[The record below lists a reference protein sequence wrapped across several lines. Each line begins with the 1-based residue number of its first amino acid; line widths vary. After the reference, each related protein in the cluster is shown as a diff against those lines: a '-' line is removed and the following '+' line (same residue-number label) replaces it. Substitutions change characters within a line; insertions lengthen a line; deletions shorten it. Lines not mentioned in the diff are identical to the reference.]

1 MFRGHK
7 LITLLISLLG
17 AVVLWIYVVTQIKPQ
32 TDFPVSSIPISINDR
47 ALEERGLVITAQS
60 PETIRLDLRT
70 SRVNVAKLNAE
81 TIRVVADAGN
91 IKEPGVH
98 PLPCA
103 VTFPDT
109 VQSSGVDIMRKSVE
123 YVYITVDRLQRSA
136 FPIELNWTGSVKD
149 GYYAE
154 VSEAVLDPVEVVVTG
169 PEQEISRIA
178 RVVVDYDVSGKI
190 ETETITAPIR
200 FLDENG
206 DALEFS
212 ELTSFS
218 VTQTSLTMP
227 ILRIKEI
234 TLTLGLIEG
243 DGVTKE
249 NAEVELTPPT
259 IHVKGA
265 ASLIDSLNDTLE
277 IGQVKLADIPENYYE
292 NEYTVDNLLNVG
304 ITNMGEETVKAVVRL
319 SGVTTAMIDVS
330 DIRPINPPDPVNFE
344 CKFTTTTVKVRIRGS
359 TEKIQAIQ
367 QNKNNGIYVEV
378 DLAAFGNQ
386 TGAVPVQGAVV
397 SDVFS
402 EAYPSVSVSESVEV
416 GVKITQVIEH
426 DSEVE

>member
-7 LITLLISLLG
+7 LFTLLISLIG
-17 AVVLWIYVVTQIKPQ
+17 AVVLWLYVVTTIKPQ
-32 TDFPVSSIPISINDR
+32 TDFPVSSIPISISDSM
-47 ALEERGLVITAQS
+47 LTERGLIITAQS
-60 PETIRLDLRT
+60 PEILRLDLRT
-70 SRVNVAKLNAE
+70 SRANVAKLNAE
-81 TIRVVADAGN
+81 TIRVVADASSVR
-91 IKEPGVH
+91 EPGEKN
-98 PLPCA
+98 LPFV

-109 VQSSGVDIMRKSVE
+109 VRSGDVDILRKSVDT
-123 YVYITVDRLQRSA
+123 VTITVDRLQRA
-136 FPIELNWTGSVKD
+136 TFPIELNWTGSMKE
-149 GYYAE
+149 GFTPE
-154 VSEAVLDPVEVVVTG
+154 VSESIIDPAEVVVDG
-169 PEQEISRIA
+169 PEKEVSRIA
-178 RVVVDYDVSGKI
+178 KVVVDYDVTDKV
-190 ETETITAPIR
+190 ETETVSAPIR
-200 FLDENG
+200 FLDEDG
-206 DALEFS
+206 EELEFS

-367 QNKNNGIYVEV
+367 QNKNNGLYVEV
-378 DLAAFGNQ
+378 DLAAYGNQ
-386 TGAVPVQGAVV
+386 TGAFPVQGAVV